1 MEDHSQHFLD
11 LIRRSRRGRFK
22 VYIGMIAGVGKTH
35 RMLQDAHELLR
46 CGTDVQI
53 GYVETHG
60 RPGTEKMLK
69 GLPLIPRKKIFYKG
83 KELEEMDVD
92 AILQVHPEIVIVDE
106 LAHSN
111 VAGSRH
117 AKRWQDVMELLEAGI
132 NVLSAVNIQGSGLG
146 LSISRD
152 FVEAHSGTLT
162 VESELGKGSKFIVTL
177 PV

>member
-1 MEDHSQHFLD
+1 M
-11 LIRRSRRGRFK
+11 
-22 VYIGMIAGVGKTH
+22 
-35 RMLQDAHELLR
+35 
-46 CGTDVQI
+46 
-53 GYVETHG
+53 
-60 RPGTEKMLK
+60 
-69 GLPLIPRKKIFYKG
+69 
-83 KELEEMDVD
+83 
-92 AILQVHPEIVIVDE
+92 IVDE

-146 LSISRD
+146 LSISHN

-177 PV
+177 PVKTHKRNHWI

>member
-1 MEDHSQHFLD
+1 
-11 LIRRSRRGRFK
+11 
-22 VYIGMIAGVGKTH
+22 
-35 RMLQDAHELLR
+35 MLQDAHELLR

-146 LSISRD
+146 LSISHD
-152 FVEAHSGTLT
+152 FV
-162 VESELGKGSKFIVTL
+162 
-177 PV
+177 